1 MKVYLFVLA
10 LLCSSFSG
18 TAQKKSSQSAEAQIR
33 ALLQQQSE
41 AWNRGD
47 LEGYMRA
54 GYATDDSLLFLGKTG
69 ATYGFDSTLARYRRG
84 YQTPEAMGQLR
95 FEILRIR
102 LLGTDAAYVAGKWH
116 LEKPVQPTGGAF
128 LLILQKQAGRWRIVA
143 DHSS

>member
-1 MKVYLFVLA
+1 MKVYLFLLG
-10 LLCSSFSG
+10 LLCSGFSG
-18 TAQKKSSQSAEAQIR
+18 TAQKKSAQPAEAQIR
-33 ALLQQQSE
+33 ALLRQQAE
-41 AWNRGD
+41 AWNHGD

-84 YQTPEAMGQLR
+84 YRTPEAMGQLR

-102 LLGTDAAYVAGKWH
+102 LLSTNSAYVAGNWH
-116 LEKPVQPTGGAF
+116 LEKQPQSTGGAF
-128 LLILQKQAGRWRIVA
+128 LIILQKQAGRWQIVA